1 MADNDNANDSGTVE
15 SQPIKSTTDLELEKL
30 TARLD
35 ALESENRE
43 LRNANQGLWA
53 SLHPV
58 QATESENV
66 INQPATD
73 GAYDAFAERMGWK
86 TKEV

>member
-1 MADNDNANDSGTVE
+1 MADNDNINDAGTVE
-15 SQPIKSTTDLELEKL
+15 PIKSTTDLEIEKL
-30 TARLD
+30 NARLD

-58 QATESENV
+58 QETTVSQIVE
-66 INQPATD
+66 QPDTNGD
-73 GAYDAFAERMGWK
+73 YNAFAKSIGLQP
-86 TKEV
+86 KE

>member
-15 SQPIKSTTDLELEKL
+15 PIKSTTDLALEKL

-58 QATESENV
+58 QDSTPEPV
-66 INQPATD
+66 KTQPAAD
-73 GAYDAFAERMGWK
+73 GAYQAFAERMGWT